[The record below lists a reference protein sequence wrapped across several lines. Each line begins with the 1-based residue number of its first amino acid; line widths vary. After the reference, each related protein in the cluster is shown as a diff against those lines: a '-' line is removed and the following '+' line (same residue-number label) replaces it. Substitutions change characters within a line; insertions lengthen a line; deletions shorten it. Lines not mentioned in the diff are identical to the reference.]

1 MSNLRDKIL
10 SLEPSDNVDTKT
22 ALVDGVYI
30 TSQSARK
37 QALSYIWAKY
47 NMLPDNLTQSLGRLY
62 NAVEEVYLPDKN
74 EKSLFNYTH
83 DKSSVYS
90 RSIAE
95 KNLTV
100 GNNNTQAII
109 SETLR
114 DGYEAW
120 YKKAYQGKNY
130 YDILNEYSES
140 FGENTKITYN
150 DDTIINPQINS
161 EYEVID
167 YEKEINFEYAPLTA
181 TTQFSKEEWD
191 KINITKPKWKAYKNK
206 ENGKELYKQ
215 DLDEWKGKNRKE
227 FRKNK
232 KDAKRLYEENL
243 NKQNNFIKEPKTLL
257 TKTAKLFKENKID
270 SIISQPYDLK
280 PSYRFTDTSVNK
292 LWGRSR
298 GRNLENKTPDVANPF
313 CRVWTVY
320 DQYGKSRNTL
330 IRPFSNNMGHTK
342 DVEQSELI
350 QFFRSENGGEY
361 LHDYSVLKNGFVKIT
376 PEKTNSAK
384 YDTKRCMFSIEN
396 LAWKDVRLSDTL
408 SNDQIGPNGGRI
420 MWFPPY
426 DLQFQETSQANWNET
441 NFIGRG
447 EPIYTYT
454 NTKRTGTLSFTL
466 LIDHPSIMNVFE
478 NRKDVKTDYEG
489 DGDLLRFFA
498 GCDIPMKL
506 DDKFVIGENEDNTEP
521 TDMYTVVS
529 DEYKKLKIS
538 IYFPNNYSGHFKN
551 VETTDDDWAEYLFLG
566 KGVNA
571 YEDDNDVVIGY
582 EIDEVSG
589 ISTNV
594 SSFYS
599 DECDDGFTSY
609 YYRHD
614 KDLCQVLSE
623 NNLKDTRSFKLNN
636 NGKNGDDEVI
646 SFGELFTKINMDKD
660 YVVQH
665 AKNMGILKSDN
676 TFENNV
682 IEKLNNLGYYNLKI
696 TGFATS
702 QDSRNSNKLAK
713 RRLGVVEE
721 FLRQNL
727 SGEVKNIITGITI
740 ETVSGKD
747 VNSKESK
754 EGRRVDIEIY
764 YNLPEIEGNTWV
776 LNQTAEER
784 KEMILTRNT
793 TATTFNEADY
803 FQNLE
808 KLDSY
813 TYKKINEKIKYFDP
827 AYHSINPEGFNSRLT
842 FLQQCTRQGHT
853 LELDDNATENIYRTA
868 GNVAFGRPP
877 FCVLRIGDFINTKI
891 LIRSVNIVYQNGN
904 GMQWDMNPEGIGVQP
919 MFAKVTLQIEIIGG
933 QSLDAPVSRLN
944 NAVSFNYYANTGV
957 YDNRADRA
965 IYDGRKIKYSSLYEP
980 QIKTNTPSSERE
992 TNTPSSERE
1001 GHTSTR
1007 GEGRGGGFWN
1017 ALRERYDL

>member
-37 QALSYIWAKY
+37 QALSYVWAKY

-100 GNNNTQAII
+100 GSNNTQAII

-120 YKKAYQGKNY
+120 HKKAYQGKNY

-191 KINITKPKWKAYKNK
+191 KINITKPKWKTYKNK
-206 ENGKELYKQ
+206 EKGKELYKQ

-232 KDAKRLYEENL
+232 KNAKRLYEENL

-280 PSYRFTDTSVNK
+280 PSSRFTDTSVNK

-330 IRPFSNNMGHTK
+330 IRPFSDNVGHTK

-426 DLQFQETSQANWNET
+426 DLQFQESSQVNWNET

-454 NTKRTGTLSFTL
+454 NTRRTGTLSFTL
-466 LIDHPSIMNVFE
+466 LIDHPSIINIFDKRS
-478 NRKDVKTDYEG
+478 NKDVSDNGNES
-489 DGDLLRFFA
+489 DILRFFA

-506 DDKFVIGENEDNTEP
+506 ENTQNKIDSNKATEP
-521 TDMYTVVS
+521 TD
-529 DEYKKLKIS
+529 EYIITSEEYPKIRFS
-538 IYFPNNYSGHFKN
+538 IYFPNNYSGHFN
-551 VETTDDDWAEYLFLG
+551 NTDTTDNDWAEYLFWG
-566 KGVNA
+566 SGVA
-571 YEDDNDVVIGY
+571 VTDDDTSKRGY
-582 EIDEVSG
+582 EISDSG
-589 ISTNV
+589 ITDNKY
-594 SSFYS
+594 YS
-599 DECDDGFTSY
+599 ECKIKNGKTIKY
-609 YYRHD
+609 HYRHD
-614 KDLCQVLSE
+614 VDLCQDISD
-623 NNLKDTRSFKLNN
+623 NNLKDSKSYRLNN
-636 NGKNGDDEVI
+636 SDTGKNIGRI
-646 SFGELFTKINMDKD
+646 SFADVYTIFNYNDDNIKQYARSLKILNS
-660 YVVQH
+660 
-665 AKNMGILKSDN
+665 NDN
-676 TFENNV
+676 FMNPNV
-682 IEKLNNLGYYNLKI
+682 IKLNNLGNYSIKI
-696 TGFATS
+696 TGVGTS
-702 QDSRNSNKLAK
+702 QDNKNSRKLAE
-713 RRLGVVEE
+713 RRAKTVKQYLID
-721 FLRQNL
+721 NL
-727 SGEVKNIITGITI
+727 QGELKYISTGITV
-740 ETVSGKD
+740 ETVSNND
-747 VNSKESK
+747 VNSDRSK
-754 EGRRVDIEIY
+754 KGRRVEVEIT
-764 YNLPEIEGNTWV
+764 YNLSEVEGNSLFEHISTR
-776 LNQTAEER
+776 ER
-784 KEMILTRNT
+784 EEMIITKTNT
-793 TATTFNEADY
+793 TLPPNEADY
-803 FQNLE
+803 FKNLE
-808 KLDSY
+808 YVDNY
-813 TYKKINEKIKYFDP
+813 TYQKIIDKVKYFNP
-827 AYHSINPEGFNSRLT
+827 VYHSMSPEGFNSRLT
-842 FLQQCTRQGHT
+842 FLHQCTRQGHT
-853 LELDDNATENIYRTA
+853 LEREEKDIKNIYNTA
-868 GNVAFGRPP
+868 GNTAFGRPP

-965 IYDGRKIKYSSLYEP
+965 IYDGGEIKYSELYEP
-980 QIKTNTPSSERE
+980 QIINNE
-992 TNTPSSERE
+992 TNKS
-1001 GHTSTR
+1001 
-1007 GEGRGGGFWN
+1007 
-1017 ALRERYDL
+1017 